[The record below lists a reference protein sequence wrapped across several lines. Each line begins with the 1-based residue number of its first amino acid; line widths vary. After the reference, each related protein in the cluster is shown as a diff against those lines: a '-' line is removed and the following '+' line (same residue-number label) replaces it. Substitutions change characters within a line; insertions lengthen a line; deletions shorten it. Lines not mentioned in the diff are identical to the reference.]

1 MHELDQVIDEYTLAA
16 FIAGTLT
23 KQRRQEVIEYLAGN
37 ADAREVLQ
45 MAYAALSAAQNSE
58 NDAEPVSLLRPAR
71 RSDRTAV
78 AKLFRLREASRYIA
92 ATAIV
97 FAIGIV
103 LRLAFGPPTD
113 ALRSP
118 LTRDGQGLEVSVT
131 GPGPEFDWPSV
142 PNAYQYRI
150 VVWDPLEARVVG
162 QYSTS
167 ESEIDSTDPIVRDLQ
182 PKLRKGDSY
191 TLRIDA
197 IDAQNRLIRSS
208 ETVEFVSN

>member
-1 MHELDQVIDEYTLAA
+1 MQDFEQVIDEYTLAA

-23 KQRRQEVIEYLAGN
+23 KKRRQEVIDYLAGN
-37 ADAREVLQ
+37 ADAREVLH
-45 MAYAALSAAQNSE
+45 MAYQALGAAQAGDEDGES
-58 NDAEPVSLLRPAR
+58 ASLLRPSRKA
-71 RSDRTAV
+71 DRTA
-78 AKLFRLREASRYIA
+78 ARRLSRIRDVGRYVA

-97 FAIGIV
+97 FAVGIV

-118 LTRDGQGLEVSVT
+118 LPRDAQGVEVTVAA
-131 GPGPEFDWPSV
+131 GPEFDWSAV

-150 VVWDPLEARVVG
+150 VIWDPLEARVVG
-162 QYSTS
+162 QYETAD
-167 ESEIDSTDPIVRDLQ
+167 SEIERGDPIISDLQ
-182 PKLRKGDSY
+182 PKLRKGDQY

-208 ETVEFVSN
+208 ETVEFTVE

>member
-167 ESEIDSTDPIVRDLQ
+167 ESEIDSTDPIVR
-182 PKLRKGDSY
+182 
-191 TLRIDA
+191 
-197 IDAQNRLIRSS
+197 
-208 ETVEFVSN
+208 